1 MSLSS
6 ATVTSVMCSSVSVAV
21 SPSPILRS
29 GSCKMWAGNGRKGVT
44 AFLYSPNIV
53 CFTSITKPQDG
64 PRCGGDV
71 GFLLTAFSKGEWK
84 KVTAIWEWMGEPL
97 QTVYKSRVKLD
108 LTECWWRK
116 RMYIQHCLK
125 EQEVLSEHLNQT
137 EVVLLLF
144 FLFKLVLSYDISF
157 SVIFFFFFLMLRL
170 FFTFTYASASV
181 QPAEIQLH
189 LLPVCYQRVRCWN
202 EDLAG
207 YCVDDKWKRSKH
219 SLLVCSY
226 SGSAGL
232 AVVKTCYLLIKH
244 ATPSSEKKL
253 RWTLS
258 QCDRLPVMPAWNLS
272 LLCWLNL

>member
-6 ATVTSVMCSSVSVAV
+6 ATVMSVMCSSVSVAV

-137 EVVLLLF
+137 EVLLLLLF
-144 FLFKLVLSYDISF
+144 FFVQTRAFLWYIFLSD
-157 SVIFFFFFLMLRL
+157 FFFFLCWDFFSLSPMPLHQCSQLKSSFISCL
-170 FFTFTYASASV
+170 FVTNVWDAGMRTWLAIVLMTNEREANTACLSAATVV
-181 QPAEIQLH
+181 QQGW
-189 LLPVCYQRVRCWN
+189 Q
-202 EDLAG
+202 
-207 YCVDDKWKRSKH
+207 
-219 SLLVCSY
+219 
-226 SGSAGL
+226 
-232 AVVKTCYLLIKH
+232 
-244 ATPSSEKKL
+244 
-253 RWTLS
+253 
-258 QCDRLPVMPAWNLS
+258 
-272 LLCWLNL
+272 

>member
-137 EVVLLLF
+137 EVLLLLF

-157 SVIFFFFFLMLRL
+157 SVIFFFLMLRL
-170 FFTFTYASASV
+170 FFHFHLCLCISAASWNPASS
-181 QPAEIQLH
+181 PAC
-189 LLPVCYQRVRCWN
+189 LLPTCEMLEWGLGWILCWWQMK
-202 EDLAG
+202 EKQTQLACLQLQWFSRAG
-207 YCVDDKWKRSKH
+207 SSKDMLFVD
-219 SLLVCSY
+219 
-226 SGSAGL
+226 
-232 AVVKTCYLLIKH
+232 KTCNTKLWEEAEMDAISVWSSACH
-244 ATPSSEKKL
+244 ACME
-253 RWTLS
+253 S
-258 QCDRLPVMPAWNLS
+258 QLTVLT
-272 LLCWLNL
+272 